1 MSSIEPHELSSDR
14 LALLYQLSQTF
25 NSSLD
30 LDEVLN
36 NVMDE
41 VIAAINAERGFLML
55 READEE
61 LVFQVARGMDQ
72 ATIEDPEFEISRGV
86 VEKVAR
92 ESQPVLTVDA
102 QLDERF
108 SKRKSVSDL
117 GLRSILCTPLKY
129 KDDLLGVVYVDNTL
143 RSGVFTD
150 DDLELLTAISSSA
163 AIAIENARLYQVAI
177 EKGRMER
184 ELQMAYQVQSSLMP
198 SATPSVP
205 GWEFATCWRPARKVA
220 GDYYDF
226 FSGGDDRLGMVI
238 ADVSDKGMPAA
249 LFMAFSRSILRASMQ
264 RASAPKDG
272 IAEANDLICSD
283 SVYGMFLTMVYCLFN
298 PNAGEVTYVNAGHN
312 PPLVYRSDKDELV
325 ELTRTGIPLGID
337 EDTTYD
343 QESTQLDPD
352 DFILFYTD
360 GVCDAMNSEEQEF
373 GMDRVRSVLLDNSR
387 QSAHEILEAVEKAI
401 SEHTQSANQFDDIT
415 MLVAKCKGR
424 SK

>member
-1 MSSIEPHELSSDR
+1 MSSIDPQELSGDR

-41 VIAAINAERGFLML
+41 VIAAINAERGFVML

-86 VEKVAR
+86 VEQVAR

-102 QLDERF
+102 QIDERF

-163 AIAIENARLYQVAI
+163 AIAIENARLYQLAI

-184 ELQMAYQVQSSLMP
+184 ELQMAYQVQSSLIP
-198 SATPSVP
+198 SDIPSVS
-205 GWEFATCWRPARKVA
+205 GWEFAAFWRPARKVA
-220 GDYYDF
+220 GDYFDF
-226 FSGGDDRLGMVI
+226 YSGGDDRLGMVI
-238 ADVSDKGMPAA
+238 ADVADKGMPAA

-272 IAEANDLICSD
+272 IAEANDLICTD
-283 SVYGMFLTMVYCLFN
+283 SVYGMFLTLVYCLFN
-298 PNAGEVTYVNAGHN
+298 LDAGEVTYVNAGHN
-312 PPLVYRSDKDELV
+312 PPLFYRSKKDELI

-337 EDTTYD
+337 EEATYD
-343 QESTQLDPD
+343 QESTKLNPG

-360 GVCDAMNSEEQEF
+360 GVCDAMNSEGQEF
-373 GMDRVRSVLLDNSR
+373 GMERVRSVLLDTSQ
-387 QSAHEILEAVEKAI
+387 QSAAEILDAVEKAI
-401 SEHTQSANQFDDIT
+401 SEYTKTVNQFDDIT
-415 MLVAKCKGR
+415 MLVAKRKGR